1 VPVAELDAG
10 QDGLRVM
17 WSVLQDAGADH
28 DAVASDVVGR
38 AFAILSAMGAAS
50 ARAFDIGLHFAL
62 HALDREVLFGQP
74 IRDRGEGS
82 DQAPIPVSDDVFLYA
97 RCAVLTSGKAAYD
110 AVLSDPA
117 QFATTWDLDAEA
129 LLELP
134 NAVLDEL
141 GADPDSRTDLP
152 SYETGSN
159 PLYWSSTTGF
169 QEQTSSHAPLVVD
182 WRGGWGNH
190 PALILDATRLNPIAA
205 TVTRDLGRPGGVLDR
220 WRADRGLVQVGVGL
234 SVPLDWWDQSDR
246 SQVSEGALLVT
257 VILDQADLDLPDP
270 DLVTA
275 VTSKVTAQLSEVARR
290 RRWPA
295 IGWAQDQR

>member
-1 VPVAELDAG
+1 VHVADLDDSE
-10 QDGLRVM
+10 DGLRVL
-17 WSVLQDAGADH
+17 WSVLHDAGAGPE
-28 DAVASDVVGR
+28 AAASEVVGR

-50 ARAFDIGLHFAL
+50 ARAFDVGLHLAL

-82 DQAPIPVSDDVFLYA
+82 DQPPIPLSDDAFLYA
-97 RCAVLTSGKAAYD
+97 RCAVLTSGQAAYD
-110 AVLSDPA
+110 AVLKDPA

-141 GADPDSRTDLP
+141 GADPDGRTDLP

-159 PLYWSSTTGF
+159 ALYWSSTTGY
-169 QEQTSSHAPLVVD
+169 QEQTGPLAPLLVG
-182 WRGGWGNH
+182 WRGGWGRH

-205 TVTRDLGRPGGVLDR
+205 TVTRDLGQPGGVLDR
-220 WRADRGLVQVGVGL
+220 WRADRGLLQIDVGL
-234 SVPLDWWDQSDR
+234 SVPLDWWDESDR

-270 DLVTA
+270 DLIIA
-275 VTSKVTAQLSEVARR
+275 VTSKVTAQVSEVARR

-295 IGWAQDQR
+295 IGWAQHQ